1 MEPKQKPGR
10 SKQDYETP
18 ADFLAAAK
26 AKLGIEHFVF
36 DFACR
41 PDNAKAANFFHADSL
56 AMDWP
61 ALDLEHGWSWLN
73 PPFSDI
79 APWAQRCA
87 DFKQHGGHVALL
99 VPAAVGANWF
109 RDYVHGQ
116 AFVYALNGR
125 IKFVGAKDY
134 YPKDCILALYSP
146 FYAPGFDVW
155 TWKPSRSTAR
165 EAVDVAGANLLA
177 GGNSNA
183 LPNAK
188 RT

>member
-1 MEPKQKPGR
+1 MEPLQKPGR

-26 AKLGIEHFVF
+26 ARLGIDQFVF

-41 PDNAKAANFFHADSL
+41 PDNAKAENFNHGDSL
-56 AMDWP
+56 AIAWE
-61 ALDLEHGWSWLN
+61 ALDLEHGWAWLN
-73 PPFSDI
+73 PPFADI

-87 DFKQHGGHVALL
+87 QFKRDGGHVALL

-109 RDYVHGQ
+109 RDHVHCQ
-116 AFVYALNGR
+116 ASVLFLNGR

-146 FYAPGFDVW
+146 FYGPGYDVW
-155 TWKPSRSTAR
+155 SWRQEVVDAST
-165 EAVDVAGANLLA
+165 VAPRAAHTLVEG
-177 GGNSNA
+177 
-183 LPNAK
+183 
-188 RT
+188 